1 MKWLK
6 YLSALAL
13 LAVVSFSSYAGDGRP
28 DWTDGY
34 FRDLDYTFIKSVQAE
49 GSTRDIARNNALQ
62 QVVADASRET
72 GMRATVQIAPS
83 GEIYVS
89 SSDNLTVKAR
99 AIDEWCQRLPN
110 GVYQAYL
117 LVQVA
122 KNPTYPYEPVRVT
135 DKYSFSPDVFVPGM
149 AQFRKG
155 SKGKGILFI
164 SAEIVAIGALITCEC
179 QRATYESKIGQ
190 THSPELKRT
199 YIDKANNYA
208 TGRDIAIAATCAFY
222 AWNVI
227 DGIIAKGRKHV
238 ESGRAPS
245 MAIAPFWSPEGQGLA
260 MQITF

>member
-1 MKWLK
+1 MNWFKSLTT
-6 YLSALAL
+6 LAL
-13 LAVVSFSSYAGDGRP
+13 LSVVCFSSYAADGRP

-34 FRDLDYTFIKSVQAE
+34 FQDLDYTFIKSVQAE
-49 GSTRDIARNNALQ
+49 GSTRDIARKNALQ

-89 SSDNLTVKAR
+89 SADDLTVKAR
-99 AIDEWCQRLPN
+99 AIDEWCQYLPN
-110 GVYQAYL
+110 GSYRAYL

-122 KNPTYPYEPVRVT
+122 KNPTYPYETVHIT
-135 DKYSFSPDVFVPGM
+135 DKYRFSPDVFIPGM
-149 AQFRKG
+149 AQLRKG
-155 SKGKGILFI
+155 SKAKGILFI
-164 SAEIVAIGALITCEC
+164 TAEIVSVGALISCEC
-179 QRATYESKIGQ
+179 QRASYESKIGQ
-190 THSPELKRT
+190 THSPDLKRT

-208 TGRDIAIAATCAFY
+208 NGRNIAIAATCAFY

-238 ESGRAPS
+238 ETGRTPS
-245 MAIAPFWSPEGQGLA
+245 MAIAPYLSHEGQGLA

>member
-1 MKWLK
+1 MNR
-6 YLSALAL
+6 LSGLATAAIF
-13 LAVVSFSSYAGDGRP
+13 AVACFSSHAADGRP

-34 FRDLDYTFIKSVQAE
+34 FRDLDYTFIKTVHAQ
-49 GSTRDIARNNALQ
+49 GHTRETARNNALQ

-89 SSDNLTVKAR
+89 GTDDLTVKAR
-99 AIDEWCQRLPN
+99 AIDEWSRQLPN
-110 GVYQAYL
+110 GDYQTYL

-122 KNPTYPYEPVRVT
+122 KNPTYPYEPVTVS

-155 SKGKGILFI
+155 SKGKGIFFI
-164 SAEIVAIGALITCEC
+164 SAEVVSVGALIACEC
-179 QRATYESKIGQ
+179 QRASFNSKIGQ
-190 THSPELKRT
+190 THNQELKKS
-199 YIDKANNYA
+199 YIDKANTYE
-208 TGRDIAIAATCAFY
+208 TGRNIAIAATCAFY

-227 DGIIAKGRKHV
+227 DGIVAKGRKHV
-238 ESGRAPS
+238 HTGRVPS
-245 MAIAPFWSPEGQGLA
+245 MAFAPFWSSEGQGLA

>member
-6 YLSALAL
+6 SLATLAL
-13 LAVVSFSSYAGDGRP
+13 IAVASFCSHAESERP
-28 DWTDGY
+28 DWTNGY
-34 FRDLDYTFIKSVQAE
+34 FRDLDYSFIKSVQAE

-89 SSDNLTVKAR
+89 SSDDLTVKAR

-110 GVYQAYL
+110 GAYQTYL

-122 KNPTYPYEPVRVT
+122 KNPTYPYETVSVT

-164 SAEIVAIGALITCEC
+164 SAEIVSIGALITCEC
-179 QRATYESKIGQ
+179 QRASYESKIGQ
-190 THSPELKRT
+190 THSSDLKRS
-199 YIDKANNYA
+199 YIDKANNYK
-208 TGRDIAIAATCAFY
+208 TGRNIAIAATCAFY

-238 ESGRAPS
+238 VTGNAPS
-245 MAIAPFWSPEGQGLA
+245 MAIAPFWSQEGQGLA